1 MNLPLF
7 PAKIVLALLVPL
19 VAGVCLGWL
28 GLVRFDDAGIASDI
42 LAAKTGSPA
51 ALFERL
57 ERHVLLTAYNLRG
70 YIKSGEKP
78 FLDKAKREL
87 AAAMETL
94 HALRPMGAATL
105 AGDETTAETSRN
117 ASFGASS
124 VLHGPK
130 ARPPLDPSLMDKTVL
145 LLGAYKEQAELV
157 VAAYDSLSSLRKVFY
172 AAAGAYA
179 AAVAEAEKVA
189 RDKLDLGLSVQY
201 PPLNKVRLRRRQLDI
216 LGQAARFG
224 VKVFDAGRQ
233 ASLDRK
239 PSLLSDASKYF
250 IVIRETLD
258 RYEATGLVEEAD
270 NLAAM
275 RGTASVFE
283 GRSQA
288 LLGGW
293 MAVAGAEE
301 KLLRDESALMEASS
315 AMASRALEKMDA
327 FARKLTSDL
336 AWSRRMMQAGMLVLG
351 LFGVVWIVLAV
362 TALSA
367 PVVKC
372 ARYARELAK
381 GDAKAPLPALSAG
394 GRGETGV
401 LAEALREIAGRLGR
415 S

>member
-19 VAGVCLGWL
+19 MAGVCLGWL
-28 GLVRFDDAGIASDI
+28 GLARFDDAGLASDI
-42 LAAKTGSPA
+42 LAAKTVAPA

-57 ERHVLLTAYNLRG
+57 ERRVLLTAYNLHA

-94 HALRPMGAATL
+94 HALRPMGAAAL

-117 ASFGASS
+117 AGFKASS

-130 ARPPLDPSLMDKTVL
+130 ARPAGEPPRIDTTVL
-145 LLGAYKEQAELV
+145 LLGAYKEQAELL
-157 VAAYDSLSSLRKVFY
+157 VAAYESFSSLRKDFY
-172 AAAGAYA
+172 AAAGSYA

-201 PPLNKVRLRRRQLDI
+201 PPLDKVRLRRRQLDI
-216 LGQAARFG
+216 LEQAARFG

-250 IVIRETLD
+250 TVIRETLD
-258 RYEATGLVEEAD
+258 RYEATGLAEEAD

-301 KLLRDESALMEASS
+301 KLLRDENALMEASS
-315 AMASRALEKMDA
+315 AMASRALEKTDA
-327 FARKLTSDL
+327 FARKLASDL
-336 AWSRRMMQAGMLVLG
+336 AWSRRMMQAGMLILA
-351 LFGVVWIVLAV
+351 LFGVVWIVLAA

-381 GDAKAPLPALSAG
+381 GDAKAPLPSLSTG
-394 GRGETGV
+394 GGETGV
-401 LAEALREIAGRLGR
+401 LADALREIAGRLGR